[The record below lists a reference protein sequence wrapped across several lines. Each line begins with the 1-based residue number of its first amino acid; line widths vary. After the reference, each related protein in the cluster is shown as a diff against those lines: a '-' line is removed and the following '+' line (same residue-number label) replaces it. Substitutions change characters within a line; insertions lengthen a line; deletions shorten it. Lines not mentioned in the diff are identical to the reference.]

1 MPQYSEG
8 VRYIKIA
15 KKDKNGVDQTNT
27 LQSLT
32 EITIPFSTGNITY
45 NVISISEKPTYF
57 LYSVPY
63 SPVGWADRADIEY
76 AYSGGLNAIPATF
89 GSPPVVNPRQLP
101 FTTITDNQSFIED
114 YF

>member
-15 KKDKNGVDQTNT
+15 KKDSNEVDQTLN

-45 NVISISEKPTYF
+45 NILSITEKSTYF

-63 SPVGWADRADIEY
+63 TPVEWADRSELYYDF
-76 AYSGGLNAIPATF
+76 T
-89 GSPPVVNPRQLP
+89 GSSNTL
-101 FTTITDNQSFIED
+101 
-114 YF
+114 